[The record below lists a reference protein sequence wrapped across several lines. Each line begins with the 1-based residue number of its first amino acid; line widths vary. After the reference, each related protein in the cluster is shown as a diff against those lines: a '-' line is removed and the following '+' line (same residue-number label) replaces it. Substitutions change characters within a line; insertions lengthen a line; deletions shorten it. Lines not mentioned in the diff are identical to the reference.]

1 VAPTTAS
8 SAGDDVRATSSRR
21 VRHWPFWSLNGW
33 AKAFLVGVEVLAV
46 VLTVVAVMAVVTSGM
61 KAEELGRFA
70 LLSVLAIGYAEAAD
84 RVERLKR
91 FLGSDRVW
99 SNQTTIWVF
108 AAALVLPAGYAA
120 AVVALVYTHVFVLG
134 RRHQAVRPHRLLFS
148 AATMTLAALAA
159 AALADNAS
167 GWLTMGDGPAA
178 ALTTAAAMALFPL
191 VNLGVLVVGM
201 AIATRPEKLT
211 AILPARDVVGFEFVT
226 IVLGVVTAQFV
237 VHTVWLTP
245 VILVLVA
252 ALHRSSLVKELQ
264 IAAATD
270 LKTGL
275 LNAGT
280 WRERATQQLSY
291 VSRVSAPVAVLLI
304 DLDHFKTVNDTQGH
318 LAGDELLVKVAG
330 AVRRQNR
337 SHDVL
342 GRFGGEE
349 FIVFLQGVT
358 LSEAVAVAERLRTRI
373 ARVTTMHGVG
383 VTASIGVAHAAS
395 GRGVSLAE
403 LIGSADRALYEAK
416 AAGRDRV
423 RSTIALPTV
432 PAGRN
437 AMTPG
442 R

>member
-1 VAPTTAS
+1 
-8 SAGDDVRATSSRR
+8 
-21 VRHWPFWSLNGW
+21 
-33 AKAFLVGVEVLAV
+33 
-46 VLTVVAVMAVVTSGM
+46 
-61 KAEELGRFA
+61 
-70 LLSVLAIGYAEAAD
+70 
-84 RVERLKR
+84 
-91 FLGSDRVW
+91 
-99 SNQTTIWVF
+99 
-108 AAALVLPAGYAA
+108 
-120 AVVALVYTHVFVLG
+120 
-134 RRHQAVRPHRLLFS
+134 
-148 AATMTLAALAA
+148 
-159 AALADNAS
+159 
-167 GWLTMGDGPAA
+167 
-178 ALTTAAAMALFPL
+178 
-191 VNLGVLVVGM
+191 M